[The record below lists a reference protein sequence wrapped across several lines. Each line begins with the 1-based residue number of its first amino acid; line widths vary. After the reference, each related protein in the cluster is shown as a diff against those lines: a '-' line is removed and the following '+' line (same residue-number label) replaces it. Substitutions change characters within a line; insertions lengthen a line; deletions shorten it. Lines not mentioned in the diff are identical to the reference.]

1 MAEILKRLCDIVWG
15 IPMIGLILLTGLVF
29 TVRLRGV
36 QLRCLGK
43 GLRYAFCSETSG
55 AGEISPF
62 AALCTALAATIGT
75 GNIVGVATAI
85 CAGGPG
91 ALFWML
97 VAAVLGMATQYAE
110 GFLAIRYRAADET
123 GHICGGPF
131 AYMERGL
138 GPRWRGAAKF
148 FAGCAVF
155 AGVFGVGTLA
165 QVSGISAAVEAFF
178 TPDFDGRAGL
188 WILGAYRSGA
198 VVAAGIIV
206 TVAAALVLAGG
217 AQRIARAAEA
227 VVPFMAVGY
236 VVITGLLLLRNASAI
251 PAALGEI
258 IRGAF
263 CPSAVTGGAIGS
275 VIVTAQ
281 KGIARGIFTNE
292 AGMGTAAIAAATAKT
307 DSPVRQGMVAMTGTF
322 IDTVILC
329 TMTGLSIVLT
339 GAWRDGGEGAA
350 VTGLAFVRG
359 LPFSADLA
367 RFLLMA
373 SLVFFAFA
381 TILGWHFYAQRCLAY
396 LTGNNAAAAIAYRW
410 VCILV
415 VLAAPY
421 CSSDVVWVLADLSN
435 GLMAFPNLAALLVL
449 APRVTCDL
457 QQKARSSV

>member
-1 MAEILKRLCDIVWG
+1 MQELLQQLCDLVWG
-15 IPMIGLILLTGLVF
+15 LPMMGLILLTGIWF
-29 TVRLRGV
+29 TVRLQGV
-36 QLRCLGK
+36 QLRRLGS
-43 GLRYAFCSETSG
+43 GLRYAFC
-55 AGEISPF
+55 GEGTGEGEVSPF

-85 CAGGPG
+85 CTGGPG

-97 VAAVLGMATQYAE
+97 VAALLGMATQYAE
-110 GFLAIRYRAADET
+110 GFLAIRFRTVDRE
-123 GHICGGPF
+123 GRVCGGPF
-131 AYMERGL
+131 SYIERGL
-138 GPRWRGAAKF
+138 GPKWRGAARL
-148 FAGCAVF
+148 FAACAVF

-165 QVSGISAAVEAFF
+165 QVSGISAAVQAFF
-178 TPDFDGRAGL
+178 EPGFDGRSGL

-198 VVAAGIIV
+198 VVAAGIVV
-206 TVAAALVLAGG
+206 TAAAAMVLAGG

-236 VVITGLLLLRNASAI
+236 VAVTGLLLVSNASAI
-251 PAALGEI
+251 PAAVGEI
-258 IRGAF
+258 LRGAF

-275 VIVTAQ
+275 VLVTAQ

-307 DSPVRQGMVAMTGTF
+307 DSPERQGLVAMTGTF
-322 IDTVILC
+322 IDTVVLC

-339 GAWRDGGEGAA
+339 GAGQNGGEGAA

-359 LPFSADLA
+359 LPFSPELS

-396 LTGNNAAAAIAYRW
+396 LTGNSRRAAAVYRW
-410 VCILV
+410 LCILV
-415 VLAAPY
+415 VFSAPY
-421 CSSDVVWVLADLSN
+421 LSSDLVWCLADLSN
-435 GLMAFPNLAALLVL
+435 GLMAFPNLAALLAL
-449 APRVTCDL
+449 SSLVTCDHE
-457 QQKARSSV
+457 KRPRSV

>member
-1 MAEILKRLCDIVWG
+1 MAEILDRLCDLVWG
-15 IPMIGLILLTGLVF
+15 LPMMGLILLTGIVF
-29 TVRLRGV
+29 TLRLRGV
-36 QLRCLGK
+36 QLRRLGS
-43 GLRYAFCSETSG
+43 GLRYAFCGESSG
-55 AGEISPF
+55 EGEVSPF

-75 GNIVGVATAI
+75 GNIVGVATAL
-85 CAGGPG
+85 CTGGPG

-97 VAAVLGMATQYAE
+97 AAAILGMATQYAE
-110 GFLAIRYRAADET
+110 GFLAIRYRTVDQE
-123 GHICGGPF
+123 GNVCGGPF

-138 GPRWRGAAKF
+138 GAKWRGAAKL

-155 AGVFGVGTLA
+155 AGLFGIGTLA
-165 QVSGISAAVEAFF
+165 QVSGISAAVKAFF
-178 TPDFDGRAGL
+178 TPDFDGRSGL

-198 VVAAGIIV
+198 VVAAGVVV
-206 TVAAALVLAGG
+206 TVAAGLVLAGG

-236 VVITGLLLLRNASAI
+236 VAVTGLLLVRNAAAI
-251 PAALGEI
+251 PAAVGEI

-281 KGIARGIFTNE
+281 KGIARGVFTNE

-307 DSPVRQGMVAMTGTF
+307 DSPERQGLVAMTGTF

-339 GAWRDGGEGAA
+339 GAWKTGGEGAA

-359 LPFSADLA
+359 LPFSPGLS

-396 LTGNNAAAAIAYRW
+396 LSGNSKLAAMVYRW
-410 VCILV
+410 LCILV
-415 VLAAPY
+415 VFAAPY
-421 CSSDVVWVLADLSN
+421 LSSDVVWVLADLSN
-435 GLMAFPNLAALLVL
+435 GLMAFPNLAALLAL
-449 APRVTCDL
+449 SNCVTCDL
-457 QQKARSSV
+457 HKRTRSTV